1 MYSLQI
7 SLHKSTN
14 SSRVQFPIHLPSLLL
29 LLLFFFFFSVSV
41 CIQWPA
47 LQRVGNHNSFLLE
60 IVA

>member
-29 LLLFFFFFSVSV
+29 LLLLFFFFFSV

>member
-29 LLLFFFFFSVSV
+29 LLPFFFFSV
-41 CIQWPA
+41 CIHWPA